1 MKINRRLSKKKTLAV
16 VISALIG
23 IGTSSMAYSAKT
35 DPATTE
41 KGGSFTYIT
50 PAGGAISEC
59 ASPYESFAITF
70 INETEEYKPGHG
82 FAMAYNIFYMVDD
95 SRPYRGNYIR
105 VENDRNVYPWEDKKY
120 PDAEYAAANG
130 NKNYVDWGAIGGFRT
145 QNNNAFMPVR
155 VGENSKMDAFGSFGE
170 MFKRIYGTEAKV
182 MTAYLPN
189 GKADITGNSSKVTV
203 RMPLRSYKRLYITGN
218 PSYGA
223 AVLNTPSSYYLDE
236 QQDTV
241 PGSSQLS
248 FSFDFWAPEPG
259 VGKGYLGE
267 VIALTPTSGGI
278 FDRYPGKG
286 QSGGGTPWHP
296 LKTFPDF
303 STIDLRTVD
312 EIVIT
317 SRGSDF
323 SKWDKT
329 NPVYWKDL
337 GKLDKVFENTDVEIK
352 YLKHHF
358 TGKNTT
364 CN

>member
-1 MKINRRLSKKKTLAV
+1 MKINRRLSKKKTMAV

-23 IGTSSMAYSAKT
+23 IGTSGMAYSAKT

-50 PAGGAISEC
+50 PAGGADSQC

-70 INETEEYKPGHG
+70 INETDEYKPGHG
-82 FAMAYNIFYMVDD
+82 YAMAYNIFYTVDD

-105 VENDRNVYPWEDKKY
+105 AESDRNVYPWEDDKY

-130 NKNYVDWGAIGGFRT
+130 NKNYLDWGAIGGFRT

-155 VGENSKMDAFGSFGE
+155 VGDNTRMQAFGSVGD
-170 MFKRIYGTEAKV
+170 MLRRDYGTEAKL
-182 MTAYLPN
+182 MTAYLPK

-203 RMPLRSYKRLYITGN
+203 RMPLRSYKRLYIASAPT
-218 PSYGA
+218 YGA
-223 AVLNTPSSYYLDE
+223 DVLNYPSSVYLDE
-236 QQDTV
+236 QQNTV
-241 PGSSQLS
+241 PGASQPS

-267 VIALTPTSGGI
+267 VIALTPTSGAI
-278 FDRYPGKG
+278 YQRYPGKG
-286 QSGGGTPWHP
+286 QPTGGTQWHS

-317 SRGSDF
+317 SRGSEYN
-323 SKWDKT
+323 KWDKT
-329 NPVYWKDL
+329 NPVYWRNL
-337 GKLDKVFENTDVEIK
+337 GKLDKIFDNTDIEIK
-352 YLKHHF
+352 YLKHHV
-358 TGKNTT
+358 TGKNIT

>member
-1 MKINRRLSKKKTLAV
+1 MKINRRLSKKKTMAV

-50 PAGGAISEC
+50 PAGGADSQC

-70 INETEEYKPGHG
+70 INETDEYKPGHG
-82 FAMAYNIFYMVDD
+82 YAMAYNIFYTVDD

-105 VENDRNVYPWEDKKY
+105 AESDRNDYPWEDDKY

-130 NKNYVDWGAIGGFRT
+130 NKNYLDWGAIGGFRT
-145 QNNNAFMPVR
+145 QNNNAFIPIR
-155 VGENSKMDAFGSFGE
+155 VGENASMHAFGSVGD
-170 MFKRIYGTEAKV
+170 MLKRNYGTEARL
-182 MTAYLPN
+182 MTAYLPK

-203 RMPLRSYKRLYITGN
+203 RMPLRSYKRLYIA
-218 PSYGA
+218 S
-223 AVLNTPSSYYLDE
+223 TPSFGADVLKYDDKTYQDE
-236 QQDTV
+236 NDRAI
-241 PGSSQLS
+241 PGSTSPS

-267 VIALTPTSGGI
+267 VIALTPTSGAI
-278 FDRYPGKG
+278 LDRYPGKG
-286 QSGGGTPWHP
+286 QPTGGTKWHP

-317 SRGSDF
+317 SRGTVYD
-323 SKWDKT
+323 KWDKT
-329 NPVYWKDL
+329 NPVFITD
-337 GKLDKVFENTDVEIK
+337 LDKIFQNTDIEIK
-352 YLKHHF
+352 YLKHHA
-358 TGKNTT
+358 TGKNIT